1 MPTTLGDILQRVASY
16 INQDPTLPSG
26 TDLSMWTSFV
36 TQSQDEWADS
46 YVWRK
51 QLQRRY
57 EVPVAN
63 GMVSIGLPD
72 DYDRLDAPI
81 FDASITGNNRY
92 YEILSQDRFLKDP
105 NDKYFCK
112 YGSNASGWHLE
123 INPALSSGASITIDY
138 VSHPVSLVSLNDPIT
153 CQSDQFLVLRT
164 ISKILSARSDPRF
177 TIVYQES
184 VTLLQHMMDDEASPD
199 NARDNQTPT
208 WMDRKQFRIGES

>member
-1 MPTTLGDILQRVASY
+1 MSTLSDILTRVAAY
-16 INQDPTLPSG
+16 INQDPTLPTG
-26 TDLSMWTSFV
+26 TDLSMWTSLV

-57 EVPVAN
+57 EVPVVN
-63 GMVSIGLPD
+63 SMVSIGLPD
-72 DYDRLDAPI
+72 DYDRLDSPI
-81 FDASITGNNRY
+81 FDASYSGNNRY
-92 YEILSQDRFLKDP
+92 FEIQPQDRFLKDP
-105 NDKYFCK
+105 TDKFFCK

-123 INPALSSGASITIDY
+123 INPPLPSGASITIDY
-138 VSHPVSLVSLNDPIT
+138 VSHPVSLVSLTDPIT

-164 ISKILSARSDPRF
+164 ISKVLSARSDPRF
-177 TIVYQES
+177 TIVFQES

-208 WMDRKQFRIGES
+208 WMDRKQFRIGDQ